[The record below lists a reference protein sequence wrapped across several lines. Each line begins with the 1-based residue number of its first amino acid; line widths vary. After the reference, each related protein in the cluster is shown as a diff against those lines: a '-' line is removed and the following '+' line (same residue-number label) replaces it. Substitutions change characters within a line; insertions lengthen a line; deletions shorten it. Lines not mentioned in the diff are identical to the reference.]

1 MQACLSDAQAIMRII
16 LKVYDAMDERDIT
29 HWCRKDAEEVVADQ
43 ILMDRLHGV
52 EPLPYEVEDFYDTIR
67 ELIRQDY
74 GRLRLLFL
82 RFKHCLGRRSQ

>member
-1 MQACLSDAQAIMRII
+1 MQACLTDAQAIMRII

-29 HWCRKDAEEVVADQ
+29 HWCLRDAEDVVADQ

-52 EPLPYEVEDFYDTIR
+52 EPMPYEAEDFYDTIR

-74 GRLRLLFL
+74 GRLRLFFL
-82 RFKHCLGRRSQ
+82 RMKQKLRR

>member
-43 ILMDRLHGV
+43 ILLDRLHGV
-52 EPLPYEVEDFYDTIR
+52 EPLPYEAEDFYDTIYH
-67 ELIRQDY
+67 LIRQDY
-74 GRLRLLFL
+74 SRLRLFFL
-82 RFKHCLGRRSQ
+82 RIKQKLWR

>member
-29 HWCRKDAEEVVADQ
+29 HWCLGDAKEVVADQ

-52 EPLPYEVEDFYDTIR
+52 EPLPYEAEDFYDTIR

-74 GRLRLLFL
+74 SRLRLFL
-82 RFKHCLGRRSQ
+82 LCIKQRLRR

>member
-29 HWCRKDAEEVVADQ
+29 HWCREDAEEVVADQ
-43 ILMDRLHGV
+43 IMMDKARGFD
-52 EPLPYEVEDFYDTIR
+52 PLPYEAEDFYDTIR

-74 GRLRLLFL
+74 SRLRLFL
-82 RFKHCLGRRSQ
+82 LRIKHHFWR

>member
-52 EPLPYEVEDFYDTIR
+52 EPLP
-67 ELIRQDY
+67 
-74 GRLRLLFL
+74 
-82 RFKHCLGRRSQ
+82 

>member
-1 MQACLSDAQAIMRII
+1 
-16 LKVYDAMDERDIT
+16 
-29 HWCRKDAEEVVADQ
+29 
-43 ILMDRLHGV
+43 LMDRRHGL